1 MSKIP
6 IFDFEC
12 VDPACGAI
20 FEWTVS
26 IKDRKKVKC
35 PYCWNSLAKQ
45 IWTMGKSPS
54 FKLTYN
60 AQTDM
65 VDWDQNRSQ
74 YWDQYKKDKS
84 EGKKVRIPKHD
95 GG

>member
-1 MSKIP
+1 MP
-6 IFDFEC
+6 LYDFCCENTDC
-12 VDPACGAI
+12 AAV
-20 FEWTVS
+20 FEWFVS
-26 IKDRKKVKC
+26 IKDIKKVKC
-35 PYCWNSLAKQ
+35 PYCWNSPAKQ

-60 AQTDM
+60 AQTDIC
-65 VDWDQNRSQ
+65 DWNGNRSK
-74 YWDQYKKDKS
+74 YWDDYKKQKA